1 MNSRS
6 KAHKSDWI
14 GCIDFGTSFSK
25 LAVVRAVPKDE
36 LEAGDIKVL
45 AIGDREGFPVANAQL
60 LASSVYIHDQKIVF
74 GEEAERDGIRNA
86 DREHYTFTS
95 LKQYLSTHELSELDA
110 PLPKNIDPTGRY
122 TARIALK
129 LFLAHLLYQ
138 AKTVSK
144 VAEVPWPVP
153 LRVAR
158 PAWDRSR
165 AAQREAALRQIV
177 TEAIALTEILG
188 AALSAAGGITHR
200 KALSAL
206 TKAGNERRDDTV
218 IFQFDESGE
227 NASVLEATAV
237 AAASIKNTGRRVV
250 LVVDIG
256 GGTSDFGVFMTGL
269 PGRSVIA
276 ELQNSSQILHK
287 AGDHLDMLLRGYILE
302 KLHYVDD
309 DAASRGT
316 GRELRRR
323 QRVHKEEL
331 FKTGTLFV
339 RVGDDVLQMNVDEF
353 VNSEGVQAF
362 SEQLHEGF
370 TLSLKEA
377 VECAQRFSRPA
388 RRTPVEILFTGGGN
402 MLPMVRALAAQP
414 PYDWNYK
421 VSEPDFDSWPTLGED
436 ASSRQLVVA
445 VGGAMLELPKVTAP
459 VSVP

>member
-1 MNSRS
+1 
-6 KAHKSDWI
+6 
-14 GCIDFGTSFSK
+14 
-25 LAVVRAVPKDE
+25 
-36 LEAGDIKVL
+36 
-45 AIGDREGFPVANAQL
+45 
-60 LASSVYIHDQKIVF
+60 
-74 GEEAERDGIRNA
+74 
-86 DREHYTFTS
+86 
-95 LKQYLSTHELSELDA
+95 
-110 PLPKNIDPTGRY
+110 
-122 TARIALK
+122 
-129 LFLAHLLYQ
+129 
-138 AKTVSK
+138 
-144 VAEVPWPVP
+144 
-153 LRVAR
+153 
-158 PAWDRSR
+158 
-165 AAQREAALRQIV
+165 
-177 TEAIALTEILG
+177 
-188 AALSAAGGITHR
+188 
-200 KALSAL
+200 
-206 TKAGNERRDDTV
+206 
-218 IFQFDESGE
+218 
-227 NASVLEATAV
+227 VLEATAV

-362 SEQLHEGF
+362 SEQLHERF
-370 TLSLKEA
+370 TLSLKKA

-459 VSVP
+459 VSFP